1 MKKVKVNGETY
12 AVRVLREE
20 DIVPGTLVCGINV
33 RGAYRLLMLDGNEWI
48 MRNMRH
54 DDLVDAVPAEWLL
67 ENCNKM
73 MPMPS
78 N

>member
-1 MKKVKVNGETY
+1 MKKVRVNGEAY
-12 AVRVLREE
+12 AVRALREE
-20 DIVPGTLVCGINV
+20 DIAPGTLVHGINV

-54 DDLVDAVPAEWLL
+54 DDLIDAVSAEWLL

-73 MPMPS
+73 IPMTS